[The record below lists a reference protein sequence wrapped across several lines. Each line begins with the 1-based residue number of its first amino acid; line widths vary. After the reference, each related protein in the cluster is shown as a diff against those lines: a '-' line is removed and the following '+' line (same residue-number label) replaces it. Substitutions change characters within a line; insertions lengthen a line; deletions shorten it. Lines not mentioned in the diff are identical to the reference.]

1 MPYARRYELL
11 GYGYA
16 RSLGSYGSSNAM
28 INLRYRRVDRA
39 RRPSRDLL
47 HLRIPRDEI
56 VRHAHLRGPI
66 LAMMITVIIA
76 ISGVRYMLGGHSMRA
91 CCSHHVERRPKVVI
105 AVQQR
110 KPTVPLRTTSVRGRL
125 LPGGCCLG
133 DFLGGFR
140 AKERADRPPV
150 EGLLE
155 IGDLRVINGPSIV
168 TIQYH
173 HKTGKNTGGHSV
185 IHGKHACDTPRC
197 ARDELS
203 WRWTASGAST

>member
-1 MPYARRYELL
+1 MT
-11 GYGYA
+11 
-16 RSLGSYGSSNAM
+16 S
-28 INLRYRRVDRA
+28 
-39 RRPSRDLL
+39 
-47 HLRIPRDEI
+47 
-56 VRHAHLRGPI
+56 
-66 LAMMITVIIA
+66 TVIIA
-76 ISGVRYMLGGHSMRA
+76 ISGVGYMLGGHSMRA

-125 LPGGCCLG
+125 PGGCCLG

-140 AKERADRPPV
+140 AEERADRSPV